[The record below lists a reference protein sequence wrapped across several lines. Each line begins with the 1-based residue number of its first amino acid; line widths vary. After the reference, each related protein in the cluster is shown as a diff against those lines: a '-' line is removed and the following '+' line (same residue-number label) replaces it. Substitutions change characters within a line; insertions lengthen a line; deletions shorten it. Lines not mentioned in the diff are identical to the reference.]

1 MGSVRKIFRNM
12 EIIGSHEETG
22 RNEPKWGDL
31 LVTWRETAGLV
42 DAMVS
47 ASVKDDLLP

>member
-31 LVTWRETAGLV
+31 LVRWRETAGLL